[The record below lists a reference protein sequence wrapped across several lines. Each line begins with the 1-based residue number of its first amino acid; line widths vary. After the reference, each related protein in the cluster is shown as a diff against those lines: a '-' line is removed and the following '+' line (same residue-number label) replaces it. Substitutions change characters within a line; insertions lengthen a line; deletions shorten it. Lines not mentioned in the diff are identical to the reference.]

1 MLAPK
6 VVEDNPFKNLTTVNV
21 VQNVVNYNIGNSQSS
36 NKSKTNGNQ
45 SFTAGACSFLGESSG
60 SNSEEPAFKIE
71 TPIIVALPSALVK
84 KTPVI
89 VAAI

>member
-36 NKSKTNGNQ
+36 NKSKTTGNQ

-60 SNSEEPAFKIE
+60 SNSNSEEPAFRIE
-71 TPIIVALPSALVK
+71 TPIIVALPSA
-84 KTPVI
+84 
-89 VAAI
+89 

>member
-36 NKSKTNGNQ
+36 NKSNTTGNQ

-60 SNSEEPAFKIE
+60 SNSEVEEPAFRIE
-71 TPIIVALPSALVK
+71 TPIIVALPSA
-84 KTPVI
+84 
-89 VAAI
+89 

>member
-36 NKSKTNGNQ
+36 NKSKTTGNQ

-60 SNSEEPAFKIE
+60 SNSEGEEPAFRIE
-71 TPIIVALPSALVK
+71 TPIIVALPSA
-84 KTPVI
+84 
-89 VAAI
+89 